1 MVGTAV
7 QILITAL
14 TILIAFFAIIKT
26 VLFLSHKTER
36 DHYMFLMYFPE
47 FDIIWTSDSRSKQK
61 KKQQNLATQRHFLGA
76 GAIFP
81 ISGPA
86 FHL

>member
-1 MVGTAV
+1 MVGAAV
-7 QILITAL
+7 EILIIGISL
-14 TILIAFFAIIKT
+14 LIALLATIKT

-61 KKQQNLATQRHFLGA
+61 KKQQNFFSYI
-76 GAIFP
+76 IFWLSAML
-81 ISGPA
+81 ILLIQV
-86 FHL
+86 F

>member
-61 KKQQNLATQRHFLGA
+61 KKQQNFFSYI
-76 GAIFP
+76 IFWLSALL
-81 ISGPA
+81 ILLLKV
-86 FHL
+86 FN